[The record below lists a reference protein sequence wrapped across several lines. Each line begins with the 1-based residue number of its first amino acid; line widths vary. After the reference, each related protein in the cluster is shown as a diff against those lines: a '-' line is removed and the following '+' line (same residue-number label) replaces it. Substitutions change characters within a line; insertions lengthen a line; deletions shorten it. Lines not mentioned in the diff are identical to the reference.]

1 MINLIISDTKRS
13 LKYLEEMLKHKINI
27 YKIII
32 FSNKKKNLISKFIK
46 DKNIINLLVY
56 CRTKSINSPIISHK
70 LNFYKSKFNIVSTYP
85 GEIIKNSFI
94 LKKKLLHCHPGNLPR
109 FKGST
114 TIYYTILLKKKICVT
129 LFLMNKKI
137 DSGKI
142 VYKKYFKYPKKL
154 KHIEENFDNEI
165 RALTLVEFLKL
176 KNKPLYKNNNKSFV
190 PYYIAHP
197 IIRHIVINKKN

>member
-27 YKIII
+27 NKIILY
-32 FSNKKKNLISKFIK
+32 SNKKKNLISKFIK

-94 LKKKLLHCHPGNLPR
+94 LKKKLLHCHPEIYQDLKVVPQ
-109 FKGST
+109 F
-114 TIYYTILLKKKICVT
+114 TIQFY
-129 LFLMNKKI
+129 
-137 DSGKI
+137 
-142 VYKKYFKYPKKL
+142 
-154 KHIEENFDNEI
+154 
-165 RALTLVEFLKL
+165 
-176 KNKPLYKNNNKSFV
+176 
-190 PYYIAHP
+190 
-197 IIRHIVINKKN
+197 